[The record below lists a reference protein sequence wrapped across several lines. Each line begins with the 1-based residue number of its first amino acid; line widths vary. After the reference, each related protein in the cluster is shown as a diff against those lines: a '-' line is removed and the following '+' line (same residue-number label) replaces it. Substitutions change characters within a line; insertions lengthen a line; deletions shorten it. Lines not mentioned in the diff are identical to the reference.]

1 MEACVN
7 PVMRLEA
14 RVDTRPEHTGTVRVR
29 KVIHQMAESVSAA
42 GYREV
47 VETTRVPVNR
57 VVQSVKA
64 PWHQGDVLVIPV
76 YEERL
81 DRQLVLLE
89 EIQIAHRRETLQDGA
104 TASLGIEEVFVERL
118 TPIPGSGFPSF
129 AEVRRPDAG
138 DAPAVRQRR
147 QNWACATR
155 SEASRTGRCA

>member
-1 MEACVN
+1 MDSSTSAKLFRKASLPPAMEACVN

-14 RVDTRPEHTGTVRVR
+14 RVDTLPERTGTVRVR

-81 DRQLVLLE
+81 VRQLVLLE

-104 TASLGIEEVFVERL
+104 TASLRLEEVFVERL
-118 TPIPGSGFPSF
+118 DPDTGKWIP
-129 AEVRRPDAG
+129 ELH
-138 DAPAVRQRR
+138 
-147 QNWACATR
+147 
-155 SEASRTGRCA
+155 